1 MVRRNL
7 VDRYGSAT
15 FCTYSTI
22 CLYWITQDDR
32 PLQMGVRNSVMEIR
46 RFSDTKDSFHITTEK
61 NVADLG
67 LSQLFSKRRTWT

>member
-7 VDRYGSAT
+7 GDRYGGAT

-22 CLYWITQDDR
+22 CLYWITQDR
-32 PLQMGVRNSVMEIR
+32 PLQTGVRNTVMEIR

-67 LSQLFSKRRTWT
+67 PSQLSSKRRTWT